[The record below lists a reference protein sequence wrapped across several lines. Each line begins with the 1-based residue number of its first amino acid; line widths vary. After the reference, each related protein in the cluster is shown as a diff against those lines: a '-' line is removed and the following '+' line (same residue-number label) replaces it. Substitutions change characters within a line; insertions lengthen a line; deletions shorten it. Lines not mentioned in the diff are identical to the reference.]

1 MAAELK
7 IFCNTANAIEVS
19 VAAVQKLAG
28 DFQLVTK
35 HGNVK
40 GVHCL
45 HPRAA
50 VSAVLAKYL
59 ARVSAVSALV
69 SDPSKSFADIVT
81 GKTKKTSPSATSC
94 DNNGDEEIF
103 YSDESSESG
112 DDDYDDDGDVNYEDD
127 GAKWVEVSRKE
138 PPKKLPDGSRAV
150 AQSTPVGC
158 RVPTLAEPLK
168 RVDLPP
174 SSSAGGLKLAPS
186 TPAGGH
192 DGDGLDRRS
201 GVSSQLAIT
210 RWGRDSLAFK
220 LFLHI
225 RSAEERNKKETNTIF
240 IELEKFC

>member
-1 MAAELK
+1 
-7 IFCNTANAIEVS
+7 
-19 VAAVQKLAG
+19 
-28 DFQLVTK
+28 
-35 HGNVK
+35 VK

-50 VSAVLAKYL
+50 VSAVVAKYL

-94 DNNGDEEIF
+94 NNIGDEEIF
-103 YSDESSESG
+103 YSDESSESS
-112 DDDYDDDGDVNYEDD
+112 DDDLDDDDDGDVNYEDDD

-138 PPKKLPDGSRAV
+138 PPKKLPSVITFSPPMRSLPDGSRAV
-150 AQSTPVGC
+150 AQATPASC
-158 RVPTLAEPLK
+158 RVPTLAAPLK
-168 RVDLPP
+168 RVVDLSP

-192 DGDGLDRRS
+192 DGDGLDRRP
-201 GVSSQLAIT
+201 GVSSHLAIT